1 MKKCPSHL
9 ILKRSSRRIQSHDL
23 DKLSLRQNT
32 PLKRSNK
39 IHDVALSL
47 LLQHHVALSLLL
59 TMMKIQLE
67 LQTSILS
74 KQRTQDHN
82 PLGKKSCPEAM
93 HMVWTLVLY
102 FLKWQV
108 NRRISTR
115 LRWLQTTCRQS
126 GSFASCK
133 SSLSSREKLAN
144 LYYSTSDTK

>member
-39 IHDVALSL
+39 I
-47 LLQHHVALSLLL
+47 HVALSLLL